1 MSIRPAAPAEN
12 PYDGP
17 QKFPKPNTIPSGWD
31 LSSLTAAPSA
41 SETVDEPTSNPDPG
55 VSAEL
60 TEKYNL

>member
-1 MSIRPAAPAEN
+1 MSIRPATPSEHPN
-12 PYDGP
+12 DGP

-31 LSSLTAAPSA
+31 ISGMLDASSSPEMVNDPAA
-41 SETVDEPTSNPDPG
+41 DPDLG